1 MVRRSTIWRTTWL
14 ALATVAACR
23 APAQSGGSLQDATA
37 DGDTAFGGALDILPG
52 VADGDAQPVPGAD
65 TALAPGDVDAALA
78 TDFDAAAPPET
89 AAPDADAEPLPDA
102 PGPDAATDAEL
113 ADAAPTDAGPAACDD
128 NSKLCA
134 HLFTYAG
141 TGNENTVEARGSWNG
156 WKSGTAL
163 QASGT
168 TWSGAIKLPQNT
180 SFQYKFRVVG
190 PDGKEQWKAD
200 AANPKSADDG
210 FGGKNSVIEPLSCPT
225 DGICPIPQTLCG
237 APLKPGAFDWR
248 DGVLYFVF
256 VDRFKNGNPANDKK
270 NASAEVPEIANWHG
284 GDWAGV
290 KQKVDDGYFTALGVN
305 ILWLTVPLDNTD
317 DLQWGDGG
325 KKVTAFHGYWPR
337 DIDKP
342 NARFGSLAELK
353 ALVDAAHGKG
363 IQVILDYAM
372 NHVHTTSPVF
382 AQHADWFHPLKID
395 GKTCTCGSNS
405 CPWDSPAGVWCW
417 FRDYLPDFD
426 FDNASARKAS
436 IDNVLWWMEQSGA
449 DGLRLD
455 AIKHVE
461 DIWLTDLRKRLNE
474 DLEPKRGQHIWLVG
488 ETYTGDMG
496 AIKSFVDPCSKLDGQ
511 FDFPLRAVLDN
522 VVLLRQGKM
531 GDLEKFVKTNENY
544 YGPDA
549 LMSTFAGNH
558 DLPRIIHYAQDKPLF
573 GNVWDPG
580 QAQAYSNP
588 PAAVVEKSAY
598 ERIAVAM
605 AVLYGLPGVPLVYY
619 GDEIGLA
626 GAGDPDNR
634 RSMPW
639 SGLGDN
645 QTWLL
650 TAHQKL
656 GQARKAHSALRRGVR
671 QTVQV
676 SDDAWLW
683 TMTDAKDTVW
693 VAVNRS
699 DGPATLQGLPA
710 GVELKDALG
719 GPAVTGPAVT
729 LEPRSAK
736 YLYKP

>member
-1 MVRRSTIWRTTWL
+1 MPRGSKSWGARWL
-14 ALATVAACR
+14 ALALLCACR
-23 APAQSGGSLQDATA
+23 APGQSGGGLDAAAA
-37 DGDTAFGGALDILPG
+37 DGDAAFGGALDVAPG
-52 VADGDAQPVPGAD
+52 VADSDAPLATDAD
-65 TALAPGDVDAALA
+65 TAGNPGDVDATMPTDADAPGAL
-78 TDFDAAAPPET
+78 DAAS
-89 AAPDADAEPLPDA
+89 PDADAEPLPDA
-102 PGPDAATDAEL
+102 LQSDAADTEPADATPPDAS
-113 ADAAPTDAGPAACDD
+113 PAACDS
-128 NSKLCA
+128 NAKLCA

-156 WKSGTAL
+156 WKTGTAL

-168 TWSGAIKLPQNT
+168 TWSGTVKLPQNT
-180 SFQYKFRVVG
+180 TFQYKFRVVG

-200 AANPKSADDG
+200 PNNPKTADDG
-210 FGGKNSVIEPLSCPT
+210 FGGKNSVIDPMSCPT
-225 DGICPIPQTLCG
+225 DGLCPVPQTLCG
-237 APLKPGAFDWR
+237 APLKADAFDWR

-270 NASAEVPEIANWHG
+270 NISADVPEIANWHG

-290 KQKVDDGYFTALGVN
+290 QQKIDDGYFTALGVN
-305 ILWLTVPLDNTD
+305 VLWLTVPLDNTD

-337 DIDKP
+337 DLDKP
-342 NARFGSLAELK
+342 NARFGNLGELK
-353 ALVDAAHGKG
+353 SLVTAAHKQG

-372 NHVHTTSPVF
+372 NHVHATSPVF
-382 AQHADWFHPLKID
+382 AQHPDWFHPLKID
-395 GKTCTCGSNS
+395 GKTCTCGSGI

-426 FDNASARKAS
+426 FDNAVARKAS

-461 DIWLTDLRKRLNE
+461 GVWLTDLRKRLND

-496 AIKSFVDPCSKLDGQ
+496 TIKSFVEPCSKLDGQ

-580 QAQAYSNP
+580 QAQAYDNP
-588 PAAVVEKSAY
+588 PPPVVEKSAY
-598 ERIAVAM
+598 ERVAVAM

-619 GDEIGLA
+619 GDEVGLA

-634 RSMPW
+634 RPMPW
-639 SGLGDN
+639 TGLSEH
-645 QTWLL
+645 QSWLL
-650 TAHQKL
+650 VAHQKL

-671 QTVQV
+671 QTVEV
-676 SDDAWLW
+676 GDDAWLW
-683 TMTDAKDTVW
+683 TMTDAKETVW
-693 VAVNRS
+693 VAINRG

-719 GPAVTGPAVT
+719 GAAVTGPGVT
-729 LEPRSAK
+729 LPARSAK
-736 YLYKP
+736 YLFKP